1 MIVPISRFEQ
11 TVRGQSIVEFG
22 LFWSQIASHRKDF
35 NCRPSSHLEETLIVS
50 NQMNKVCLYTSIL
63 SHVKVDTFCL
73 RLKGIGGTSSPS
85 I

>member
-1 MIVPISRFEQ
+1 MIVSISRFEQ